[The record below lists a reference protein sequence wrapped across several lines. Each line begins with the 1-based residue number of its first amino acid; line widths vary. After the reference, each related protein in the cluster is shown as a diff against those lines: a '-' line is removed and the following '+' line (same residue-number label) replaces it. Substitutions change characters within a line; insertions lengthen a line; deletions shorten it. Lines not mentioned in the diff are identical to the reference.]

1 MLDGVNE
8 AFWIM
13 LGGTTISGI
22 WGVRAWKIRRR
33 DQKEDKA
40 ESAAVKTVSIAEK
53 SERDKVISDIKT
65 TNARVDKIEKEDMK
79 VIEGRLS
86 VLETA
91 MISFETM
98 QKLLNDTMITHLTP
112 TIEAEKQNTKDV
124 SELQKKLFEMELE
137 AKLEAKYKNNQ
148 SG

>member
-1 MLDGVNE
+1 MFSIANE
-8 AFWIM
+8 AIWIM

-40 ESAAVKTVSIAEK
+40 ESSAVKTISIAQKAEK
-53 SERDKVISDIKT
+53 DKIVSDIAT
-65 TNARVDKIEKEDMK
+65 TSARVDKIEKEDMK
-79 VIEGRLS
+79 AIEGRLS

-91 MISFETM
+91 QIGFEAM
-98 QKLLNDTMITHLTP
+98 QKLLNDSLTTHLTP
-112 TIEAEKQNTKDV
+112 LTDGIRNNTNEI
-124 SELQKKLFEMELE
+124 SELQKKVFQMELE

>member
-22 WGVRAWKIRRR
+22 WGVRAWKIRRK
-33 DQKEDKA
+33 DQKADTA
-40 ESAAVKTVSIAEK
+40 ESAAVNTVSIAEK

-124 SELQKKLFEMELE
+124 SELQKELFEM
-137 AKLEAKYKNNQ
+137 KLEAKYKNKQ

>member
-22 WGVRAWKIRRR
+22 WGVRAWKIRRK
-33 DQKEDKA
+33 DQKADTA
-40 ESAAVKTVSIAEK
+40 ESAAVNTVSIAEK

-65 TNARVDKIEKEDMK
+65 TSARVDKIEKEDMK

-86 VLETA
+86 VLDTA
-91 MISFETM
+91 MIGFEPM
-98 QKLLNDTMITHLTP
+98 PKLLNDTLSTHLT
-112 TIEAEKQNTKDV
+112 TLLEAEKQNTT
-124 SELQKKLFEMELE
+124 E
-137 AKLEAKYKNNQ
+137 
-148 SG
+148 

>member
-13 LGGTTISGI
+13 LGGTTITGI
-22 WGVRAWKIRRR
+22 WGVRAWKIRRK
-33 DQKEDKA
+33 DQKADKA

-65 TNARVDKIEKEDMK
+65 TSARVDKIEKEDMK

-137 AKLEAKYKNNQ
+137 SKLEAKYKNNQ

>member
-13 LGGTTISGI
+13 LGGTTITGI

-40 ESAAVKTVSIAEK
+40 ESSAVKTISIAQKAE
-53 SERDKVISDIKT
+53 SDKIVSDIAT
-65 TNARVDKIEKEDMK
+65 TSARVDKIEKEDMK

-124 SELQKKLFEMELE
+124 SELQKELFEM
-137 AKLEAKYKNNQ
+137 KLEAKYKNKQ
-148 SG
+148 SV